1 MLVTPTILHADCD
14 AFFASVAQRD
24 DPALLGKPTV
34 VGSWVVMAAS
44 YEARAFGVR
53 SGMSTAK
60 ARRLCPDLLIAESR
74 FEQYVA
80 ASREVFAVFEHFAP
94 KVEAGSMEEAFLDLA
109 GSPWAERPEIAAA
122 RLRRVVREQVGL
134 PLSVG
139 VARTKIL
146 AKLASRA
153 AKPDGLRVID
163 PGRELEFLHPLDI
176 GELWGV
182 GPATTEKLRRH
193 GLRTVGQVAGVDEAG
208 LMAILGKASGRYV
221 YAVAQNRDFRPVRHR
236 RGRRSFGAQ
245 RALGG
250 PRSRESGYEA
260 LATVC
265 ERVAARM
272 ARKQRAGRTVTL
284 RLRFGDYTRA
294 TRSRTLSAP
303 TAEPE
308 VLLAAG
314 KELLD
319 AAHPLIDGRGLTL
332 VGITVSGLTGT
343 EDDGQMALD
352 LG

>member
-1 MLVTPTILHADCD
+1 MLVQPTVLHADAD
-14 AFFASVAQRD
+14 AFFASVAIRD
-24 DPALLGKPTV
+24 DPSLRGRPVV

-44 YEARAFGVR
+44 YEARAYGVR
-53 SGMSTAK
+53 SGMSTSR
-60 ARRLCPDLLIAESR
+60 ARALCPALVCAESR
-74 FEQYVA
+74 FEQYTA
-80 ASREVFAVFEHFAP
+80 ASRELFDIFRSFAP
-94 KVEAGSMEEAFLDLA
+94 KVEPGSMEEAFLDLS
-109 GSPWAERPEIAAA
+109 GSVLEARPEVAAA

-182 GPATTEKLRRH
+182 GPATASKLQRH
-193 GLRTVGQVAGVDEAG
+193 GLHTVGEVAGVDEAG

-221 YAVAQNRDFRPVRHR
+221 YAVAQNRDFRPVRAR

-250 PRSRESGYEA
+250 PRASEGALEA
-260 LATVC
+260 LTTVC

-272 ARKQRAGRTVTL
+272 AKKGRTGRTVTL

-303 TAEPE
+303 TGDA
-308 VLLAAG
+308 VALVAAAS
-314 KELLD
+314 ELLD
-319 AAHPLIDGRGLTL
+319 AARPLIDGRGLTL
-332 VGITVSGLTGT
+332 IGVTVSGLT
-343 EDDGQMALD
+343 EEAADDQLVLD
-352 LG
+352 VG